1 VREVLRFKI
10 QFLLLLAI
18 LSAFCEAFKLYSL
31 PEEKLLYRFRYRSTA
46 NYDFSKVF
54 GGKERD
60 KAVIMPGA
68 SGSILTTISGEISYL
83 PIEFA
88 ENNTILFCEMKVQ
101 NLYLSLNNT
110 ESKSDTEGIKSDLE
124 KPFFLIT
131 DKQGKFLSLEV
142 EKDVSELSDSYLRA
156 LLSMF
161 QFVLPE
167 KGKMINW
174 DTMECDPTGLYIAN
188 YKTIKSA
195 LKNTISFSKRKVK
208 YLKEK
213 IEEDETTLS
222 PTVIPKGET
231 IFVLDLKKGDI
242 LSLKGEE
249 EGAIYIGGKKVG
261 DFKNGVILELE
272 KEEVF
277 GKEGISEIANLYHS
291 RSSQRKSI
299 SLYKP
304 PSREES
310 ERVICRKILGEATL
324 GSLIE
329 ELKVREENG
338 EDIVPL
344 YLKLK
349 ALIYLKPE
357 VCDELKGILNN
368 EDLSISSKKVIV
380 DALSSVGNTKAQKL
394 ILSLIRSHQDDTT
407 LLISL
412 LYSLF
417 DIKKP
422 IPETIETLREFAYN
436 CSERE
441 LNAPARLILGVM
453 ANRLKDSSPDTSAE
467 IVDELSEHLLSASS
481 EEEIS
486 QLLLALGNAGSE
498 RALPLLID
506 FSRHQSGEIR
516 GCALRAMRF
525 IKSEKAEEVLLK
537 ALISDKEELVR
548 REAAIALS
556 YRKMTPRSFEVQRRV
571 LLGSKDV
578 SLRLQ
583 LLSNLWESRDV
594 FPSVKGLVERL
605 AKWDKQ
611 EEIREAARR
620 LLPKE

>member
-1 VREVLRFKI
+1 LRYKI
-10 QFLLLLAI
+10 QFLLFIAT

-31 PEEKLLYRFRYRSTA
+31 PEEKLLYRFRYRSLA

-54 GGKERD
+54 ASMEKD
-60 KAVIMPGA
+60 KAVFMPGA
-68 SGSILTTISGEISYL
+68 SGSIFTTISGEISYL

-88 ENNTILFCEMKVQ
+88 ENHTILFCELKIQ
-101 NLYLSLNNT
+101 YLHLSLNDR
-110 ESKSDTEGIKSDLE
+110 ESKSDTEWIKSDLE
-124 KPFFLIT
+124 KPFFLII

-142 EKDVSELSDSYLRA
+142 ERDVSELSDSYLRA

-167 KGKMINW
+167 KGKMPNW
-174 DTMECDPTGLYIAN
+174 ETSEYDPTGLYVAN

-195 LKNTISFSKRKVK
+195 VKNTISFSKHKVK
-208 YLKEK
+208 YLKEE
-213 IEEDETTLS
+213 IDEDETTLS

-231 IFVLDLKKGDI
+231 IFVLDLKKGNI
-242 LSLKGEE
+242 ISLKGEE
-249 EGAIYIGGKKVG
+249 DGTIHIGGKKVG

-272 KEEVF
+272 KEKVF
-277 GKEGISEIANLYHS
+277 GKKGISEIANLYHS
-291 RSSQRKSI
+291 RSSQREKF

-310 ERVICRKILGEATL
+310 ERVIYRKILGEATL
-324 GSLIE
+324 ESLLE
-329 ELKVREENG
+329 ELKVREEKG
-338 EDIVPL
+338 GDIIPV

-357 VCDELKGILNN
+357 ICDELKGILNS

-380 DALSSVGNTKAQKL
+380 DALASVGNTEAQRL
-394 ILSLIRSHQDDTT
+394 ILSLLRSHQNDTT
-407 LLISL
+407 LLIPL

-422 IPETIETLREFAYN
+422 IPETIETLREFAFN
-436 CSERE
+436 CSKME

-467 IVDELSEHLLSASS
+467 IVDELSKHLLSASS

-516 GCALRAMRF
+516 SCALRAMRF

-537 ALISDKEELVR
+537 ALISDKEESVR
-548 REAAIALS
+548 RESAIALS
-556 YRKMTPRSFEVQRRV
+556 YRKTTPRSFEVQRRV
-571 LLGSKDV
+571 LLECEDV

-583 LLSNLWESRDV
+583 LLSNLWESRDI

-605 AKWDKQ
+605 AKWDRQ

-620 LLPKE
+620 LLSKE

>member
-1 VREVLRFKI
+1 LRFKI
-10 QFLLLLAI
+10 QFLLFLAT
-18 LSAFCEAFKLYSL
+18 LSAFCEALKLYSL
-31 PEEKLLYRFRYRSTA
+31 PEENLLYRFRYRSSA

-54 GGKERD
+54 AGMEKD

-68 SGSILTTISGEISYL
+68 NGSIFTTISGEISYL
-83 PIEFA
+83 PIEFT
-88 ENNTILFCEMKVQ
+88 ENHTILFCELKIQ
-101 NLYLSLNNT
+101 YLHLSLNDR
-110 ESKSDTEGIKSDLE
+110 ESKSDTERIKSDLE

-142 EKDVSELSDSYLRA
+142 EKDVLELSDSYLRT
-156 LLSMF
+156 LLAMF
-161 QFVLPE
+161 QFVLPK
-167 KGKMINW
+167 KGKTLNW
-174 DTMECDPTGLYIAN
+174 ETIECDPTGLYVAN
-188 YKTIKSA
+188 YKTIKGA
-195 LKNTISFSKRKVK
+195 VKNTISFSKHKVK

-213 IEEDETTLS
+213 IDEDETTLT

-231 IFVLDLKKGDI
+231 IFVLDLKKGNI
-242 LSLKGEE
+242 ISLKGEE
-249 EGAIYIGGKKVG
+249 EGMMYIGGKKVG

-291 RSSQRKSI
+291 TSSQREKF
-299 SLYKP
+299 SLFKT

-310 ERVICRKILGEATL
+310 ERVIYRKILGEATL
-324 GSLIE
+324 ESLLE
-329 ELKVREENG
+329 ELKVREGKG
-338 EDIVPL
+338 EDIIPV

-357 VCDELKGILNN
+357 VCDELKGILNR
-368 EDLSISSKKVIV
+368 EDLSISSKKVIA
-380 DALSSVGNTKAQKL
+380 DALASVGNTEAQRL
-394 ILSLIRSHQDDTT
+394 ILSLIRFHQNDTA
-407 LLISL
+407 LLIPL

-422 IPETIETLREFAYN
+422 IPETIETLREFAFN
-436 CSERE
+436 CSNRE

-467 IVDELSEHLLSASS
+467 IVDELSKHLLSASS

-516 GCALRAMRF
+516 SCAVRAMRF
-525 IKSEKAEEVLLK
+525 IKNEKAEEVLLK
-537 ALISDKEELVR
+537 ALISDKEESVR
-548 REAAIALS
+548 RESAIALS
-556 YRKMTPRSFEVQRRV
+556 YRKVTPRSFEVQKRV
-571 LLGSKDV
+571 LLECEDV

-583 LLSNLWESRDV
+583 LLSNLWESRDI

-605 AKWDKQ
+605 AKGDKQ
-611 EEIREAARR
+611 EEIREAARK
-620 LLPKE
+620 LISKE